1 MPLFSLSSVDRTSPN
16 ELPVIVSRLQSFYQ
30 GGAEEIAQNIG
41 IHLAKPLVESLLA
54 GFRAGFSMEMHAQ
67 NTLISLGEDN
77 LIGRVYFR
85 DLEGVVFS
93 NKFRVER
100 GLKPLFADIVNDEL
114 VWDGSSM
121 RCWFNRNLDHD
132 LGRVFE
138 GALTVLVARGVLDT
152 KQKSIAIA
160 SIRKVTR
167 DAIRSAD
174 LENIARPGR
183 VLPFSRAPWGNGT
196 RPGHYFTTRF
206 R

>member
-1 MPLFSLSSVDRTSPN
+1 
-16 ELPVIVSRLQSFYQ
+16 
-30 GGAEEIAQNIG
+30 
-41 IHLAKPLVESLLA
+41 
-54 GFRAGFSMEMHAQ
+54 MEMHAQ

-77 LIGRVYFR
+77 LVGRVYFR

-100 GLKPLFADIVNDEL
+100 SLKPLFPDVANDEL
-114 VWDGSSM
+114 LWEGSSM
-121 RCWFNRNLDHD
+121 RSWFNRNIDHD

-138 GALTVLVARGVLDT
+138 GALTVLVARGVLDG

-160 SIRKVTR
+160 SIQKVTR
-167 DAIRSAD
+167 DAIRSAG
-174 LENIARPGR
+174 LESIAWPGR

-196 RPGHYFTTRF
+196 RPGHYFSTRF